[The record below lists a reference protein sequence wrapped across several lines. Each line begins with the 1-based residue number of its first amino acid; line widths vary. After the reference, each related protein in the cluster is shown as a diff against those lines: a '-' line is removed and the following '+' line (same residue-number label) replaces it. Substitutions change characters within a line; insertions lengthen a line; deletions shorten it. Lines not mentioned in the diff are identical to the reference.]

1 MIKINK
7 MVKEHSVDQHPS
19 PSRLT
24 STDTPSHISIEPLG
38 FYLSPEHSL
47 NFRCI
52 SHNGWGFFSNLW
64 CSDYWKMH
72 LRVRKLNLEVFIH
85 AS

>member
-7 MVKEHSVDQHPS
+7 MVKEHSVDHHPS
-19 PSRLT
+19 PSGLT

-38 FYLSPEHSL
+38 FYLSPEHLL

-52 SHNGWGFFSNLW
+52 SHNGWGFLQIYGVQITGKCICESENW
-64 CSDYWKMH
+64 
-72 LRVRKLNLEVFIH
+72 I
-85 AS
+85 